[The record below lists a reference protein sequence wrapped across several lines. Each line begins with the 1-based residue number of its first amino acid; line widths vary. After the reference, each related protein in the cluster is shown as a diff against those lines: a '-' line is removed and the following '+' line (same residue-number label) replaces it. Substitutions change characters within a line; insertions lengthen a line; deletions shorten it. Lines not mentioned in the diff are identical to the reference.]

1 MPRLTR
7 RKVLQAFTS
16 VAAVNV
22 LASRNAVAAPS
33 AGLFGLR
40 AMTFNIQSG
49 SRGLEG
55 VARLIRRTSPDIVAL
70 QEVDRFTRR
79 AHGKD
84 QAEEL
89 AKLTG
94 LEHHVHFRATDL
106 FGGAY
111 GVALLSRFPLEA
123 PWHMQLPRAGTEEPR
138 TVGRARIEVEGQT
151 VSVYVTHLAHLPT
164 NGDLRTRQMKAILAE
179 LQADPHPKIV
189 MGDLN
194 ESPHSQA
201 VRLLGDHLRDA
212 FDTSGRGRSGTYPLP
227 LFLPAIRLDYV
238 MASPELQ
245 PQQSYVIESTAS
257 DHYPVVAEFEL
268 RRAAEEV
275 PLVAATGT

>member
-7 RKVLQAFTS
+7 RNVIQAFTS

-22 LASRNAVAAPS
+22 LSSRNALAAP
-33 AGLFGLR
+33 APGLFGLR

-49 SRGLEG
+49 SRGLDG
-55 VARLIRRTSPDIVAL
+55 VAKLIRNTAPDIVAL

-79 AHGKD
+79 ARGKD
-84 QAEEL
+84 QAEQLSE
-89 AKLTG
+89 LTG

-111 GVALLSRFPLEA
+111 GVALLSRVPLMT
-123 PWHMQLPRAGTEEPR
+123 PWSRALPRAGTEEPR
-138 TVGRARIEVEGQT
+138 TVGRARIELEGQT
-151 VSVYVTHLAHLPT
+151 VSVYVTHLAHMPT
-164 NGDLRTRQMKAILAE
+164 NGELRARQIKAILAE

-194 ESPHSQA
+194 ESPNSQA
-201 VRLLGDHLRDA
+201 VRLLGRHLRDA
-212 FDTSGRGRSGTYPLP
+212 FDTAGRGRSGTYPLP
-227 LFLPAIRLDYV
+227 FFLPAVRLDYV
-238 MASPELQ
+238 MASAELQ
-245 PQQSYVIESTAS
+245 PQHSYVIESDAS

-268 RRAAEEV
+268 QRVAAEA
-275 PLVAATGT
+275 PLVAAKAG